1 MPKEIVGRAR
11 RRRASLVPARIPG
24 REKTPPARGVSTPA
38 IARDSRPLLE
48 RIMDTPHLEQVV
60 PRLPAA
66 LLHRVIQTCGLED
79 CGELVALTTP
89 GQLAQ
94 VLDHDLWRAA
104 APGRDEQLDADRFG
118 VW

>member
-1 MPKEIVGRAR
+1 MRKEIVGRAR
-11 RRRASLVPARIPG
+11 RRRASPVPARIPG
-24 REKTPPARGVSTPA
+24 PATTPRAGGVSVSIPA
-38 IARDSRPLLE
+38 VARDSRPLLE

-94 VLDHDLWRAA
+94 VLEHDLWRAA
-104 APGRDEQLDADRFG
+104 AAGR
-118 VW
+118 